1 MPDGKETKVQDL
13 IALRHHKKMA
23 RKESSEVHVLA
34 EGASFS
40 LDHAL
45 LAELV
50 TDCLRTPKTRL
61 KEGDMEVTCTAKYSP
76 LRQRYLSPAIICL
89 WCLPDLPGNED
100 FLSAEANLSFH
111 GAPAGRNQIANSCKV
126 CSSRRAENYIL
137 LQLKSCFRDVKL
149 SVDQEMLREE
159 KRTKFFPFVSR
170 STSRPESG
178 LEATT
183 QGEAAL

>member
-1 MPDGKETKVQDL
+1 MYFWT
-13 IALRHHKKMA
+13 
-23 RKESSEVHVLA
+23 
-34 EGASFS
+34 
-40 LDHAL
+40 
-45 LAELV
+45 ELV
-50 TDCLRTPKTRL
+50 TDLIHFLIFFPL
-61 KEGDMEVTCTAKYSP
+61 AK
-76 LRQRYLSPAIICL
+76 
-89 WCLPDLPGNED
+89 
-100 FLSAEANLSFH
+100 
-111 GAPAGRNQIANSCKV
+111 
-126 CSSRRAENYIL
+126 NYIL